1 VYCVTNI
8 IGTIQMFIS
17 LGFIIHPTKSI
28 LIPTQ
33 KLVFWGI
40 VLDSVLMQVYLTQEK
55 SRKAISV
62 CSDLYHSKCYTI
74 RAVSRVIG
82 YIISS
87 FLGVM
92 YGPIY
97 FWQPEREKTLA
108 LKCHQGNFNSTMLLS
123 EESLTEL
130 KWWIDSIESSYN
142 VVHHGQP
149 ELTLK
154 TDASTAGWGCFL
166 EPVSAGGLW
175 TDWEAKHHTNYLE
188 LLAIFLALKVFV
200 KTIMDKYV
208 KVFTDN
214 CTAMADI
221 NHMGTSSCPN
231 RNALAKEIR
240 LWCSSH
246 NIGLTASHISGVS
259 MSNVE
264 AHRQSRTSQS
274 QLTWTLNPKIFRSLF
289 TSLVLT

>member
-1 VYCVTNI
+1 
-8 IGTIQMFIS
+8 M
-17 LGFIIHPTKSI
+17 
-28 LIPTQ
+28 
-33 KLVFWGI
+33 
-40 VLDSVLMQVYLTQEK
+40 
-55 SRKAISV
+55 
-62 CSDLYHSKCYTI
+62 
-74 RAVSRVIG
+74 
-82 YIISS
+82 
-87 FLGVM
+87 
-92 YGPIY
+92 
-97 FWQPEREKTLA
+97 A
-108 LKCHQGNFNSTMLLS
+108 LKCHRGNFDSTMFLS

-154 TDASTAGWGCFL
+154 TDVSTTGCFHD
-166 EPVSAGGLW
+166 PVSTGGLW
-175 TDWEAKHHTNYLE
+175 TDLEDKHHTNYLE

-200 KTIMDKYV
+200 KTIMDKHFMV
-208 KVFTDN
+208 LTDN

-246 NIGLTASHISGVS
+246 NIWLTASHIPGV
-259 MSNVE
+259 SNVE
-264 AHRQSRTSQS
+264 ADRQSRTSQS